1 MARILVTGASRGL
14 GLEFIRQL
22 GARGDMVWATCRDP
36 HAATE
41 LNNLAS
47 ERVRIV
53 RLDTADEASIAAAR
67 ETVGAQTSALD
78 VLINNAGVSSAK
90 ADRLN
95 DGTLTF
101 DDGLAVFRTNA
112 FGPLLVTQAFRDLLR
127 AGENARVVNVS
138 SGYGSLTHAG
148 AGWPYYYCAS
158 KAALNMFTRIAAGDL
173 KGDNVSVIAMDPGWV
188 KTDMGGANA
197 QLTPEQSIAGMLE
210 VIDGLTGEGSG
221 RFLTWQGSEAAW

>member
-1 MARILVTGASRGL
+1 MRVLVTGASRGL
-14 GLEFIRQL
+14 GLEFVRQL
-22 GARGDMVWATCRDP
+22 ATRGDTVWATCRDP
-36 HAATE
+36 DAATE

-47 ERVRIV
+47 DRVRIV

-67 ETVGAQTSALD
+67 ETVGTQTNALD
-78 VLINNAGVSSAK
+78 VLINNAGTSSAK

-101 DDGLAVFRTNA
+101 DDGLDVFRTNA

-127 AGENARVVNVS
+127 TGENARVVNVS

-173 KGDNVSVIAMDPGWV
+173 KNDNVTVISMDPGWV

-197 QLTPEQSIAGMLE
+197 QLTPEQSIEGMLN
-210 VIDGLTGEGSG
+210 VMDGLTQDGSG
-221 RFLTWQGSEAAW
+221 RFFTWQGGEAAW